1 MGLLNNQKVRR
12 PDAGPGTANPDVL
25 FTPHL
30 CLHENTIILADLG
43 QWGWERQHSVSAEG
57 STVFAVFRKEKN
69 SIMPRK

>member
-43 QWGWERQHSVSAEG
+43 QWGVGKATLCISGGIYSLC
-57 STVFAVFRKEKN
+57 SL
-69 SIMPRK
+69 

>member
-30 CLHENTIILADLG
+30 CLHENKADLG
-43 QWGWERQHSVSAEG
+43 QWGVGKATLCISGGIYSLC
-57 STVFAVFRKEKN
+57 SL
-69 SIMPRK
+69 